1 MALDIK
7 KQSLKFEIK
16 QNNDTSLPGNDSNII
31 VEIPTDKIIEI
42 PEQDFKIHQE
52 TVDIIAKGIVTD
64 GQLSP
69 CIVTPHETKKGYY
82 ELLAG
87 RHRCRACIQARI
99 PTVKCIVKTGLTET
113 QKQLIIINSNLDRNN
128 DYAPSELAWAYRH
141 KFELLTNS
149 GSPAMKQIAEEN
161 NISKKKVYRYIR
173 LTHLIKPLLD
183 RVDSG
188 SLPLIAAVDLSY
200 LTGAQ
205 QHRLF
210 SFLINH
216 SDCKINTFNAALIKE
231 SPDNLDE
238 IFFSDDFDVFDDE
251 EDNLSTS
258 PITEQTE
265 PTGIGTSSS
274 AASVSSAEKTK
285 KSPVDNLSTSK
296 EKSNEDNTLSV
307 IDLDET
313 SRNMICEF
321 FIDQLELD
329 KYICKLYTTVEIVS
343 KIKKEYYGANPV
355 YKGTQYDFLITSK
368 KVTIKFDRIGDYLE
382 MKYDEI
388 INLCR
393 AYIRNNYTASQVA
406 KAFSK

>member
-16 QNNDTSLPGNDSNII
+16 QNNDASLSGNDSNII

-87 RHRCRACIQARI
+87 RHRCRACIQAGV
-99 PTVKCIVKTGLTET
+99 PTVKCTIRNGLTET

-149 GSPAMKQIAEEN
+149 GSSAMKQIAEEN

-200 LTGAQ
+200 LTEAQ
-205 QHRLF
+205 QNRLF

-216 SDCKINTFNAALIKE
+216 SDCKINTFNATLIKE
-231 SPDNLDE
+231 NPDNLEE

-251 EDNLSTS
+251 DNLSTS
-258 PITEQTE
+258 SPNVQAE
-265 PTGIGTSSS
+265 PTRISSS
-274 AASVSSAEKTK
+274 SRDTSVSSVGKTK
-285 KSPVDNLSTSK
+285 KSPVDNLSTSEDKTK
-296 EKSNEDNTLSV
+296 ENNSLSI

-313 SRNMICEF
+313 SRDMICDF

-329 KYICKLYTTVEIVS
+329 RYICKLYTTIEIVS
-343 KIKKEYYGANPV
+343 KIKKEYYGANPI
-355 YKGTQYDFLITSK
+355 YKGTQYNFLITSK

-393 AYIRNNYTASQVA
+393 AYIRNNYTSSQIA